1 MSQLTFNRLQQY
13 KQDNQHETVTSGKFY
28 PVIDLNQMREAMR
41 IDSTITSERLYQVA
55 TEAVIYV
62 NQQLHNIEQQ
72 AVIHHWQTLA
82 DSIPQQIN
90 GNNLAE
96 THYRHAVYN
105 HAKALLSER
114 YSDYDAT
121 GKTASRTDAKLQ
133 HADDYRRE
141 CYYAI
146 ADLLGQQRIDSELI

>member
-13 KQDNQHETVTSGKFY
+13 KQDNHHETVTSDKFY
-28 PVIDLNQMREAMR
+28 PVIDLNHMREAMR
-41 IDSTITSERLYQVA
+41 IDSTVTSERLYQVA
-55 TEAVIYV
+55 TEAVIHV
-62 NQQLHNIEQQ
+62 NQQLHSIEQQ
-72 AVIHHWQTLA
+72 AAIHHWQTLA
-82 DSIPQQIN
+82 DSKPQQIN
-90 GNNLAE
+90 GNNLAV

-105 HAKALLSER
+105 YAKALLSER